1 MITSTLWKTL
11 FIYPTLREKQA
22 GNPREETTPFPYS
35 SLPLFYPSFT
45 ITAIQYI
52 SSSNFLTGKPVITL
66 YILFVHFRL
75 TITRKRIREE
85 MIGPPLPPLL
95 LYAVSPE
102 AARAPNILFGR
113 QRYLRRA
120 IVGGAGNG
128 VVCSMADLP
137 LV

>member
-45 ITAIQYI
+45 ITATIHFLVEFSHREACYYI
-52 SSSNFLTGKPVITL
+52 M